1 MNDTN
6 LLKEKKWRYL
16 IFLTISILFSIFVSI
31 PANAAAGDLILDTEI
46 FIPYE
51 DNGTSYFTTLREFL
65 FPHDDP
71 DTPLCNTLLK
81 EGYSLSLDDMYS
93 DHTVAGLT
101 IYKDEEI
108 VKRIKV
114 KEGDYFYYN
123 KTIDGR
129 EYTIIESR
137 VYAIFLGIG
146 TNLVKLEP
154 FHQYSDGS
162 TIIEP
167 EFVSTILNPKTTDA
181 PSEEW
186 NRTFGGI
193 YGDNGWSVQ
202 QTSDDGYILG
212 GTIESLNPNGGRKYS
227 DDAWLIKVD
236 VNGNEQWN
244 KTFRDLYIRSV
255 LHLHDDGYIFVG
267 IKPTER
273 SPTVLVKTD
282 VNGNQ
287 QWSKSFF
294 DLGDAQS
301 IQQTSD
307 GGFILAG
314 KSYGAKG
321 TDARLV
327 KTDSNGSE
335 QWSKTF
341 GLDGVYTTSSVRETP
356 DGGYILTGHIW
367 WDENPGPREVWL
379 LKADSNGTEQWNMTF
394 GGAGQDRV
402 NSVQNTLDGG
412 YILAGRTGSYGAGGD
427 AWLLK
432 TDANGNEQWDKTFG
446 LDGFDRV
453 YSVVQTSDGGYVL
466 AGEIDTAKNPD
477 FKGQILY
484 SDSDAWL
491 FKTDANGTLEWSK
504 TIGGLKSDEARS
516 VQLTSDGG
524 YVIAGTTESY
534 GSGSS
539 DIWLVKVSGTKV
551 DTTQSGARLSDDN
564 FTENLQSGIPAEP
577 EGENAPT
584 DGEPVQTPDMPGF
597 GAAVAVMGLLVWV
610 YLGGRRL

>member
-31 PANAAAGDLILDTEI
+31 PANAAVGDLILDSEI
-46 FIPYE
+46 LLRYHDPHW
-51 DNGTSYFTTLREFL
+51 GTTLS
-65 FPHDDP
+65 
-71 DTPLCNTLLK
+71 TTMLK
-81 EGYSLSLDDMYS
+81 EGYSLSLYDVYS
-93 DHTVAGLT
+93 DHTVAEFT
-101 IYKDEEI
+101 IYKNEEI

-114 KEGDYFYYN
+114 NEGDYFYYN

-129 EYTIIESR
+129 EYTIIESK
-137 VYAIFLGIG
+137 VDKIFLG
-146 TNLVKLEP
+146 TPNNLVKLEP
-154 FHQYSDGS
+154 FYQYSDGS

-193 YGDNGWSVQ
+193 YNDNGWSVQ

-402 NSVQNTLDGG
+402 NSFQNTLDGG
-412 YILAGRTGSYGAGGD
+412 YILAGRTGGD

-577 EGENAPT
+577 DGGDAPT
-584 DGEPVQTPDMPGF
+584 DGEPVQTPDIPGF
-597 GAAVAVMGLLVWV
+597 NATVAVMGLLVWV
-610 YLGGRRL
+610 CLAGRRL